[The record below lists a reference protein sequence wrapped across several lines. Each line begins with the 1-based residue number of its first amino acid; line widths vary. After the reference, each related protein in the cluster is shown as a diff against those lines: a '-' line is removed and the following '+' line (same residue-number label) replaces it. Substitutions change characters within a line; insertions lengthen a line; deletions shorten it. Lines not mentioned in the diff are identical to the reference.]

1 MNAATAEHR
10 VAILEGVRTP
20 WAKAGTVLRNSHVTD
35 LAKAAMQETLYRT
48 ELSAGRVDE
57 VMFGNVIMPA
67 DAGNPARVAAIWAGV
82 PAGVPAMTVQRN
94 CASGMEAVGLAASA
108 IRSGEA
114 KTILVGG
121 AESMSQTPLMFPQSA
136 AGPFGKMAKAKS
148 AMQRAAAAVSFRP
161 RHFKPIA
168 ALESGLTDPTCNMIM
183 GKTAELLAGEF
194 GISRQEQ
201 DAFAM
206 RSHEKALAA
215 SARLKEEIVPY
226 YAGENFEPLTAD
238 NGPRAGQTPEALAK
252 LKPIF
257 DRKDGTVTVGNS
269 CQLTDGAACLMVADP
284 DWAHAEGREA
294 LGFVRGYAVAG
305 LDPKRM
311 GLGPVYAIDR
321 LLRKTGVTLKD
332 IGLFEI
338 NEAFAAQVIACL
350 KAMASSDFAR
360 QHLGRNDAVGEI
372 DPDRLNVNGGAI
384 ALGHPVG
391 ATGARIV
398 LTLLKE
404 MKRRNVELGLAA
416 LCVGG
421 GQGAAILLERR

>member
-1 MNAATAEHR
+1 
-10 VAILEGVRTP
+10 
-20 WAKAGTVLRNSHVTD
+20 
-35 LAKAAMQETLYRT
+35 
-48 ELSAGRVDE
+48 
-57 VMFGNVIMPA
+57 MPA
-67 DAGNPARVAAIWAGV
+67 DAGNPARVAAILAGV
-82 PAGVPAMTVQRN
+82 PAAVPAMTIQRN
-94 CASGMEAVGLAASA
+94 CASGMEAVGLAATA
-108 IRSGEA
+108 VRTGEA
-114 KTILVGG
+114 RTILAGG
-121 AESMSQTPLMFPQSA
+121 AESMSQTPLMFPQAA
-136 AGPFGKMAKAKS
+136 AGAFGKLAKAKS
-148 AMQRAAAAVSFRP
+148 AMQKAAAAVSFRP
-161 RHFKPIA
+161 KHFKPIA

-201 DAFAM
+201 DVFAM

-215 SARLKEEIVPY
+215 ADKLKEEIVPY
-226 YAGENFEPLTAD
+226 YAGESFEPLTAD
-238 NGPRAGQTPEALAK
+238 NGPRAGQTMEALARLKPIFAKKEGTATGGNSWPPTHGAGCLTVPARDWTPAEGPEALASA
-252 LKPIF
+252 
-257 DRKDGTVTVGNS
+257 G
-269 CQLTDGAACLMVADP
+269 
-284 DWAHAEGREA
+284 
-294 LGFVRGYAVAG
+294 GYAVAG

-338 NEAFAAQVIACL
+338 NEAFAAQVLACL
-350 KAMASSDFAR
+350 KAMGSADFAR
-360 QHLGRNDAVGEI
+360 QHLGRNDALGEI
-372 DPDRLNVNGGAI
+372 DPDLLNVNGGAI

-404 MKRRNVELGLAA
+404 MRRRNVELGLAA